1 MVSKKVRCIYG
12 GYYEVIKSVA
22 YDAPLKFK
30 PYAQAGVKFDRDGV
44 MLVSYESPIIR
55 IACDTIEFYNTAP
68 DYSRTTISHVGAFLK
83 EYAPNISYYQ
93 VKRAYHTDLL
103 RTWNIMGDN
112 LVNSETGEVI

>member
-12 GYYEVIKSVA
+12 GYYEVVKSVE

-55 IACDTIEFYNTAP
+55 IACDTVEFYNTAP
-68 DYSRTTISHVGAFLK
+68 DYSRTTIKHVSAFLK

-93 VKRAYHTDLL
+93 VKKAFYTDPLQA
-103 RTWNIMGDN
+103 WDIMGDD
-112 LVNSETGEVI
+112 LVHPETGEVV